1 MKLQGTSR
9 INEKGH
15 LEIGGRDTIDL
26 VAEFG
31 TPLYVLDEQ
40 NVRDKMRQ
48 YIDSFSAHKIPFQVA
63 YASKALSTS
72 ALYLIVEQEKLSL
85 DVVSG
90 GELYT
95 AINAGFPVERIHFHG
110 NNKQYD
116 EIELAIDTGIGAFV
130 IDNLYEIKLIN
141 EIAGQKGKK
150 VKALLRITPSVDV
163 DTHEYISTGKE
174 DSKFGFNLIEPALA
188 ATEEVLRSDSIEL
201 LGYHFH
207 IGSQLFDMSGFRV
220 AIHRATELYKIV
232 AERYQVTLPVFNT
245 GGGLGIYY
253 TRKDQPLSIKS
264 YVDELIAICK
274 EYFSAAGLSLP
285 EIWIEPGRSI
295 VGEAG
300 TTLYTVGSIKNI
312 PSVRKYISIDGGMT
326 DNPRPAL
333 YQAEYEG
340 VIANRMVA
348 GEFEQEIVTVA
359 GRACESGDILI
370 KDITLNAP
378 ESGDILAVF
387 STGAYNYSMASNY
400 NRIPRPALVLVK
412 DNEADLII
420 ERENYQ
426 DLISKD
432 RIPERLQHLRKG

>member
-1 MKLQGTSR
+1 MKLHGTSR
-9 INEKGH
+9 VNNKGH
-15 LEIGGRDTIDL
+15 LEIGGIDTVDL

-40 NVRDKMRQ
+40 NIRDKMRQ

-90 GELYT
+90 GELFT
-95 AINAGFPVERIHFHG
+95 AINAGFPMDRVHFHG

-116 EIELAIDTGIGAFV
+116 EIELAIDHGIGAFV
-130 IDNLYEIKLIN
+130 IDNFYEIQLIN
-141 EIAGQKGKK
+141 EIAGKKGKK
-150 VKALLRITPSVDV
+150 VNALLRITPSVDV

-174 DSKFGFNLIEPALA
+174 DSKFGFNLMEPALA
-188 ATEEVLRSDSIEL
+188 ATAEVLDSDSIKL

-220 AIHRATELYKIV
+220 AIERATELYKIV
-232 AERYQVTLPVFNT
+232 AETYGLNLPVFNT
-245 GGGLGIYY
+245 GGGLGIMY
-253 TRKDQPLSIKS
+253 TRNDQPLSIKS
-264 YVDELIAICK
+264 YIDELVELCK
-274 EYFSAAGLSLP
+274 KNFALAELPLP
-285 EIWIEPGRSI
+285 ELWVEPGRSI

-300 TTLYTVGSIKNI
+300 TTLYTVGSIKDI
-312 PSVRKYISIDGGMT
+312 PSVRKYISVDGGMM

-333 YQAEYEG
+333 YQANYEA
-340 VIANRMVA
+340 VIANRMKA
-348 GEFEQEIVTVA
+348 DESKQEIVTIA
-359 GRACESGDILI
+359 GRACESSDILI
-370 KDITLNAP
+370 KDIALNAP
-378 ESGDILAVF
+378 ETGDILAVS

-400 NRIPRPALVLVK
+400 NRIQRPPIALVYDGK
-412 DNEADLII
+412 AELIV
-420 ERENYQ
+420 ERESYQ

-432 RIPERLQHLRKG
+432 RIPERLKQLRKG